1 MTIRWNMK
9 LEHVIRHLLLLF
21 LFCAFLAEMVFSI
34 NNLLDQK
41 VGVSIG
47 IKESKIDEPAVTICP
62 YNQTTKLPFSNLG
75 NGTSFTM
82 PSWIEGLWLTKN
94 GNNSPTM

>member
-1 MTIRWNMK
+1 MK

-21 LFCAFLAEMVFSI
+21 LFCAFLVVMVISI
-34 NNLLDQK
+34 KNLLSQK

-47 IKESKIDEPAVTICP
+47 IKESKIDEPAVTFCP
-62 YNQTTKLPFSNLG
+62 YNDTSKLSFTNLG

-82 PSWIEGLWLTKN
+82 PSWINGVWMTKIDE
-94 GNNSPTM
+94 SETM